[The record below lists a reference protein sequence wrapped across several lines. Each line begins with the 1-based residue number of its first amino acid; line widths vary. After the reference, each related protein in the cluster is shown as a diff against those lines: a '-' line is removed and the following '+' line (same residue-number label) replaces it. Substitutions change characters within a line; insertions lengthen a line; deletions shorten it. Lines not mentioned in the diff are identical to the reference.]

1 MVTHVRGFLARS
13 VVDFEEMRRSALP
26 RATMRTMK
34 GSFQG
39 SNVARI
45 YVDLDNVLVRS
56 VMGGPFMHYGVQIVP
71 RPDAEWFLRKLA
83 GHGEPWLLTASS
95 GDHPRRA
102 LRALGP
108 SALRHFSGLI
118 TREDLAI
125 VEAQIQVVL
134 TARVDES
141 ERRGLWSL
149 IDPIAPPGFV
159 FDDFPVGSDVFALK
173 ATAVGIGPERWIQ
186 VESFDTENPD
196 RGGLRKAYAEFC
208 SRLGTRSRSRQEAAI

>member
-1 MVTHVRGFLARS
+1 M
-13 VVDFEEMRRSALP
+13 
-26 RATMRTMK
+26 
-34 GSFQG
+34 
-39 SNVARI
+39 RI
-45 YVDLDNVLVRS
+45 YCDLDDVLVRS
-56 VMGGPFMHYGVQIVP
+56 VMGGPFMNDIVQIVP

-83 GHGEPWLLTASS
+83 GHGELWLLTASS

-108 SALRHFSGLI
+108 STSRHFSGFI

-125 VEAQIQVVL
+125 VEAQIQVVR
-134 TARVDES
+134 TARVDDS

-173 ATAVGIGPERWIQ
+173 ATAVGIGPEHWIQ
-186 VESFDTENPD
+186 VESFDDESPD
-196 RGGLRKAYAEFC
+196 RSGLRKAYAEFLT
-208 SRLGTRSRSRQEAAI
+208 RLGTRSKSRQEAIA